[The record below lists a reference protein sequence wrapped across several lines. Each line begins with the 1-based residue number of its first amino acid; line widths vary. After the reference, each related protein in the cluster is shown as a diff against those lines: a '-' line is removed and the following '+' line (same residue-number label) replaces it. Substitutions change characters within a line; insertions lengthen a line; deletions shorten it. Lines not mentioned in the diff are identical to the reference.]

1 MLVEKQALMAGVRSA
16 GSSTVIINILQLLQL
31 FVLARL
37 LAPSDFG
44 LMGMVTVVIGFAS
57 VILDLGIG
65 NAIIH
70 RQGVTGES
78 LSSLYWLN
86 LLFGLILFCAMWAV
100 APLVVGIYAESRL
113 SGIMFWMSLIFL
125 ITPLG
130 QPFQTLLE
138 KRLAFGQLAKIET
151 AAAGVGVIVSIA
163 MALAGSRVYALVS
176 GALANSGA
184 KAVLLALIGG
194 ATWRPSLRF
203 SFTDLKGYVGFGLHH
218 VGQRA
223 VNYLTANI
231 DFFLIGN
238 FLGAQ
243 ALGCYA
249 LAYNLASLPS
259 AKINA
264 VIARVFFPVFSRVQ
278 NDIVRLRDGY
288 LRMQK
293 VTSMINIPV
302 LFGMAIVAPLA
313 VPLFFG
319 EAWTESVL
327 LLQILTIVGLFRSL
341 AGTVGPLLLA
351 GGRPDLGF
359 KWSLLIVIFQVPGLY
374 LGLLTGGAVGV
385 AVAFAMLQCFYFP
398 LNYLILIRTLLGACL
413 RDYVMAIWPILFT
426 SMIMAISMIGV
437 SKASTSLPAPQ
448 LLAVEVALGAGVYAA
463 LVWYQNPRILLD
475 MADLVLDR
483 RKH

>member
-1 MLVEKQALMAGVRSA
+1 MLVEKEALMAGVRSA
-16 GSSTVIINILQLLQL
+16 GSSTVIINILQLVQL

-44 LMGMVTVVIGFAS
+44 LMGMVTVVMGFAS

-70 RQGVTGES
+70 RQGVTGQS

-86 LLFGLILFCAMWAV
+86 LLVGLILFCAMWAI
-100 APLVVGIYAESRL
+100 APLIVGIYAEPRL
-113 SGIMFWMSLIFL
+113 SGIIFWLSLIFL
-125 ITPLG
+125 ITPVG

-138 KRLAFGQLAKIET
+138 KHLEFGQLAKIET
-151 AAAGVGVIVSIA
+151 AAAGVGVIMAIA
-163 MALAGSRVYALVS
+163 MALAGGRVFALVL
-176 GALANSGA
+176 GVLANSGA
-184 KAVLLALIGG
+184 KALLLAVIGG
-194 ATWRPSLRF
+194 ATWKPSLRF
-203 SFTDLKGYVGFGLHH
+203 SFADLEGYVSFGLNH

-231 DFFLIGN
+231 DFFLIGS

-243 ALGCYA
+243 TLGYYA

-264 VIARVFFPVFSRVQ
+264 VIARVFFPVFTQVQ
-278 NDIVRLRDGY
+278 NDIVKLRDGY
-288 LRMQK
+288 LRTQK
-293 VTSMINIPV
+293 LTSMIHIPV
-302 LFGMAIVAPLA
+302 LFGMAIVAPVA

-319 EAWTESVL
+319 EAWAESVL
-327 LLQILTIVGLFRSL
+327 LLQILTIVGLFRAV

-351 GGRPDLGF
+351 SGRPDLGF
-359 KWSLLIVIFQVPGLY
+359 KWSLMIVAFQVPGLY

-385 AVAFAMLQCFYFP
+385 AAAFAMLQCFYFP

-413 RDYVMAIWPILFT
+413 RDYVMTIWPFVWM
-426 SMIMAISMIGV
+426 SMIMAITMIGV
-437 SKASTSLPAPQ
+437 SMASTSMPAPL
-448 LLAVEVALGAGVYAA
+448 LLAVEVASGASVYVA
-463 LVWYQNPRILLD
+463 LVWYRNPRILVD
-475 MADLVLDR
+475 MGYLVFDR
-483 RKH
+483 RRY